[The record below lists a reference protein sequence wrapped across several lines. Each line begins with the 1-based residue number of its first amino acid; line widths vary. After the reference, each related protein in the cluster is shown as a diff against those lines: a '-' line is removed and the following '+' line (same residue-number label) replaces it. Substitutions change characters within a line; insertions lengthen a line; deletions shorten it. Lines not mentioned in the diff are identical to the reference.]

1 MSPSVL
7 PRRSSCAPPLP
18 RPALRAF
25 LSAPTRPARLSPVT
39 RRQFF
44 ALRFVT
50 VCHETYLSLS
60 VTNAAPRGVS
70 AGGLFGF
77 WVKIFIDWLVP
88 VPQRPSR
95 QKPHGA

>member
-1 MSPSVL
+1 
-7 PRRSSCAPPLP
+7 
-18 RPALRAF
+18 
-25 LSAPTRPARLSPVT
+25 
-39 RRQFF
+39 
-44 ALRFVT
+44 
-50 VCHETYLSLS
+50 